1 MTGDFERELTERV
14 WADDA
19 FAARLE
25 ASPAE
30 ALQSIGM
37 PVPPGIK
44 VKIVVQKRDRIYFTI
59 PPARSPDSPA
69 PAAPLNQM
77 DLWSS
82 QGLFIW
88 LVPVAAKFELLALRN
103 AARQGGGQP

>member
-14 WADDA
+14 WTDDA

-25 ASPAE
+25 QNPME

-37 PVPPGIK
+37 AIPAGIK
-44 VKIVVQKRDRIYFTI
+44 LKVVVQKRDRIYFTI
-59 PPARSPDSPA
+59 PPARAATSPA
-69 PAAPLNQM
+69 PAAPLNQF

-88 LVPVAAKFELLALRN
+88 LLPVAAKFKLLALRN
-103 AARQGGGQP
+103 AAREQGKPA